1 MWFALSSEKVTIM
14 NTDHCSIELETEKV
28 YNVYLKNGESYEKL
42 PFYEY
47 DVMGNELSFFK
58 GNILSIYEIFH
69 ISLDEVEMII
79 EQEDD

>member
-1 MWFALSSEKVTIM
+1 MWFALSSEKVTIII
-14 NTDHCSIELETEKV
+14 TAYCSIELETDTV
-28 YNVYLKNGESYEKL
+28 YIVYLKHGESYEIL

-58 GNILSIYEIFH
+58 GNILSIYEIIY
-69 ISLDEVEMII
+69 ISLDDVEMII